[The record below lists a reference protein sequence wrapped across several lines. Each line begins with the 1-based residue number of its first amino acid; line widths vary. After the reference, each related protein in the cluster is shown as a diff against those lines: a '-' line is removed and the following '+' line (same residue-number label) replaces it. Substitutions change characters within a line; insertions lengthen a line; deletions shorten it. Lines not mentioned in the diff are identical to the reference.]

1 MKTIYTSTNEF
12 GDALDVRS
20 WHYMGTP
27 IVSLGAQCGQMTF
40 SHRITPEQ
48 ARELAAALLTA
59 ADEALGVVAN
69 PD

>member
-1 MKTIYTSTNEF
+1 MKTVYTSTNEF
-12 GDALDVRS
+12 GDAMDVRA
-20 WHYMGTP
+20 WQYMGKP
-27 IVSLGAQCGQMTF
+27 IVSLGAGQFSF

-59 ADEALGVVAN
+59 ADEAEFN